1 MGLPAT
7 PQLPLQFWEGYEA
20 RPAGQAAA
28 AILGGLRGQAGRPA
42 SHSG

>member
-20 RPAGQAAA
+20 RPAGQ
-28 AILGGLRGQAGRPA
+28 PA
-42 SHSG
+42 TPGKEAPACPGHWPKGVRC